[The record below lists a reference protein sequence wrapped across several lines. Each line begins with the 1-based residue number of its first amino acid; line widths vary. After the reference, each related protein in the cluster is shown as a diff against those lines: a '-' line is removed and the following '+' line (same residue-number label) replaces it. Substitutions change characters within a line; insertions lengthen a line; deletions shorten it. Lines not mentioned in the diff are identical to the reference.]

1 MRREKNIYQIRKF
14 NLHGIQHI
22 SFLYFFAPKMPLSFV
37 FQVGG
42 NANLQVIK
50 SNIFQFIK
58 NFYLFPN
65 VKRICIK
72 CNHTIQK
79 IRFKMLCEDKT
90 QQINE
95 VLFPMVS
102 FKINYVCKYRLWNV
116 QVNNTLATRLLN
128 GSHETLN
135 GAYEF

>member
-50 SNIFQFIK
+50 SISYQFLK
-58 NFYLFPN
+58 ELLF
-65 VKRICIK
+65 ISK
-72 CNHTIQK
+72 CETDMYKMQQHNTNK

-90 QQINE
+90 HQTN
-95 VLFPMVS
+95 
-102 FKINYVCKYRLWNV
+102 
-116 QVNNTLATRLLN
+116 
-128 GSHETLN
+128 
-135 GAYEF
+135 